1 MMRDPGTDVGRYV
14 AGLDGLRGI
23 ACLGVLAS
31 HAMTHLTP
39 GAVPDAVAAVLALG
53 VTLFFV
59 LSGMLVYT
67 PFVRDIA
74 DGRRQVRIGRYARRR
89 LLRIFPVY
97 VAIFLIANVALRA
110 VFLGNEAEVG
120 VAGTDAGTGL
130 MTDPGALAANLTLV
144 AALIPGFLQTG
155 IPPSWSLTTELAFY
169 AAVPLLAVAL
179 VGRSRRRLALCAVP
193 PGILIV
199 VAMTSRAL
207 AEHWYAQRGGGHLE
221 EAEFGSNALAVWS
234 RSFAVYADN
243 FALGMAIA
251 VLYVWTQ
258 RSELPRWTARRA
270 AAAAV
275 GLFVSGALLA
285 LIVKESH
292 HWFVSSA
299 MGLAAAGVVLPV
311 CDAAARGTGPWL
323 SRLLGARPLAWLGEI
338 SYSVYLW
345 HFPLIVVAVR
355 QGWWAGHSPV
365 DAVWAVLAIA
375 AASVALAAVTFAAIE
390 RPAMRWDR
398 PATRRAD

>member
-1 MMRDPGTDVGRYV
+1 MRDPGSDVGRYV

-39 GAVPDAVAAVLALG
+39 GAAPDAVAAVLARG

-59 LSGMLVYT
+59 LSGMLIYT

-74 DGRRQVRIGRYARRR
+74 DGRRQLHIGRYAKRR

-97 VAIFLIANVALRA
+97 VAIFLIANVLLRA

-120 VAGTDAGTGL
+120 VPGTDAGTGL
-130 MTDPGALAANLTLV
+130 MTNPGALAANITLL
-144 AALIPGFLQTG
+144 AALIPGLLQTG
-155 IPPSWSLTTELAFY
+155 IPPSWSLTTELFFY

-179 VGRSRRRLALCAVP
+179 VGRSRHRLALCAIP
-193 PGILIV
+193 PAALV
-199 VAMTSRAL
+199 AVAMASRAV
-207 AEHWYAQRGGGHLE
+207 AEHWYAQRSGGPIE
-221 EAEFGSNALAVWS
+221 EAEFGSNGLAVWS
-234 RSFAVYADN
+234 QSFAVYADN
-243 FALGMAIA
+243 FAVGMAIA
-251 VLYVWTQ
+251 VVYVWTQ

-275 GLFVSGALLA
+275 A
-285 LIVKESH
+285 LIVGGVVLTVLVKESH

-311 CDAAARGTGPWL
+311 CDAAARGTRPWL
-323 SRLLGARPLAWLGEI
+323 SRLLGSRPLAWIGEI

-355 QGWWAGHSPV
+355 HGWLAGESTAAATL
-365 DAVWAVLAIA
+365 AVVAIA
-375 AASVALAAVTFAAIE
+375 VASVALAAVTFAAIE
-390 RPAMRWDR
+390 RPAMRWDGR
-398 PATRRAD
+398 AIRRVD

>member
-1 MMRDPGTDVGRYV
+1 MRDPGSDVGRYV
-14 AGLDGLRGI
+14 DGLDGLRGI

-39 GAVPDAVAAVLALG
+39 GVAPDAVAAALARG

-59 LSGMLVYT
+59 LSGMLIYT

-74 DGRRQVRIGRYARRR
+74 DGRRQLRIGRYARRR

-97 VAIFLIANVALRA
+97 VAIFLIADVLLRA

-120 VAGTDAGTGL
+120 IPGTDAGTGL
-130 MTDPGALAANLTLV
+130 MTDPGAFAANITLL

-179 VGRSRRRLALCAVP
+179 VGRSRRRLVLCAVP
-193 PGILIV
+193 PV
-199 VAMTSRAL
+199 VLVAVSMASRAV
-207 AEHWYAQRGGGHLE
+207 AEHWYAQRGAGRIE
-221 EAEFGSNALAVWS
+221 EAEFGSNGLAVWS
-234 RSFAVYADN
+234 QSFAVYADN
-243 FALGMAIA
+243 FAVGMAIA

-270 AAAAV
+270 TAAAV
-275 GLFVSGALLA
+275 A
-285 LIVKESH
+285 LIVGGVVLTVLVKESH

-311 CDAAARGTGPWL
+311 CDAAARGTRPWL
-323 SRLLGARPLAWLGEI
+323 SRLLGTRPLAWIGEI

-345 HFPLIVVAVR
+345 HFPLIVVAIR
-355 QGWWAGHSPV
+355 HGWLVGESTADAAG
-365 DAVWAVLAIA
+365 AVVAIA
-375 AASVALAAVTFAAIE
+375 VASVALASASFAAIE
-390 RPAMRWDR
+390 RPAMRWDSR
-398 PATRRAD
+398 AIRRVD

>member
-1 MMRDPGTDVGRYV
+1 MRDPGSEAGRYV
-14 AGLDGLRGI
+14 AGLDGLRGV

-39 GAVPDAVAAVLALG
+39 GAVPDAVAALLALG

-59 LSGMLVYT
+59 LSGMLIYT

-74 DGRRQVRIGRYARRR
+74 DGRRQVSIRRYARRR

-97 VAIFLIANVALRA
+97 LAIFLIANVLLRA

-120 VAGTDAGTGL
+120 VPGTDAGTGL
-130 MTDPGALAANLTLV
+130 MTDPAALAANLTLV
-144 AALIPGFLQTG
+144 AALIPEFLQTG

-169 AAVPLLAVAL
+169 AAVPLLAVVL
-179 VGRSRRRLALCAVP
+179 VGRSRRRLALCMVP
-193 PGILIV
+193 PV
-199 VAMTSRAL
+199 VLVAVAVASRTV
-207 AEHWYAQRGGGHLE
+207 AEHWYARRGGGHLE
-221 EAEFGSNALAVWS
+221 EATFGSNGLAAFS
-234 RSFAVYADN
+234 QSFAVYADN
-243 FALGMAIA
+243 FAAGMAIA

-258 RSELPRWTARRA
+258 RAGLPRWTARRA
-270 AAAAV
+270 TVAAV
-275 GLFVSGALLA
+275 GLIVAGAVLTLL
-285 LIVKESH
+285 IKESH

-299 MGLAAAGVVLPV
+299 VGIAAAGVVLPV
-311 CDAAARGTGPWL
+311 CDAAARGTRPWL

-355 QGWWAGHSPV
+355 RGWWAGRSPV
-365 DAVWAVLAIA
+365 DAAWAVVAIA
-375 AASVALAAVTFAAIE
+375 AVSVALAAVTFAAIE

-398 PATRRAD
+398 RGVRRLV